1 MMLIVE
7 KLNWDI
13 IQSEHM
19 INIED
24 LMEIEKDFKI
34 ENMNHEDLSD
44 EYVLMIKKIN
54 K

>member
-7 KLNWDI
+7 KLNWAI
-13 IQSEHM
+13 IQSEHT

-24 LMEIEKDFKI
+24 LIDLEKGFKI

-44 EYVLMIKKIN
+44 EYVLMIKDK
-54 K
+54 